1 VSTQRDAS
9 LVQLLHDTIRGVPE
23 LDRTAMETARLRQDV
38 LTKPQGSLGRLEA
51 LHIQLAGITGNPLP
65 VVERKA
71 VIVMAADHGA
81 TAEGV
86 SAYPAAVTAQM
97 VLNFV
102 QGGAAINVLAAQAG
116 ARVVVVDMGVA
127 AALPA
132 DPAIISRP
140 VARGTA
146 NMVKGP
152 AMTRAQ
158 AEEAVT
164 AGIAVVAAEIAR
176 GLDLVATGDMGI
188 GNTTASSAIVAAI
201 TGLPVA
207 TVTGRGTG
215 IDAAGLQ
222 RKIAAIEQALALNR
236 PDPNDPL
243 DVLAKVGGF
252 EIGSLVG
259 VILGAAAR
267 RVPVLIDGFIS
278 GAAALLAAELC
289 PAVRSFLI
297 AAHLSVEI
305 GHRAVLERLELVP
318 LVTLDLRLGEGTGA
332 ALAMHLVEA
341 ACRIPRQMATF
352 TQAGVAERDLV
363 P

>member
-1 VSTQRDAS
+1 
-9 LVQLLHDTIRGVPE
+9 
-23 LDRTAMETARLRQDV
+23 
-38 LTKPQGSLGRLEA
+38 
-51 LHIQLAGITGNPLP
+51 
-65 VVERKA
+65 
-71 VIVMAADHGA
+71 
-81 TAEGV
+81 
-86 SAYPAAVTAQM
+86 
-97 VLNFV
+97 
-102 QGGAAINVLAAQAG
+102 
-116 ARVVVVDMGVA
+116 VDLGVA

-132 DPAIISRP
+132 APAIISRP

-215 IDAAGLQ
+215 IDDAGLQ